1 MSVHRPATLGD
12 HKIQGKAIMPGAG
25 YLEMALAASVAL
37 YGKAWSVRDMSLV
50 EPLLLDKAPKTV
62 QTIVTPEG
70 PQAAT
75 VRIVS
80 LAAGPGRTGCPG
92 EPVFVTHAVG
102 RLAAPSGGDQ
112 RSEVGDPRSEIRGQ
126 RSEIRGQRS
135 ELRGP
140 TSDLPL
146 VVDLESIRARFTGE
160 ARDIAWRREALRK
173 SGLEPG
179 PTFFWLVLHWTNPKE
194 ALGELRPPCE
204 ARPGRSIPR
213 SSRFAR

>member
-62 QTIVTPEG
+62 QTIVTPKG

-92 EPVFVTHAVG
+92 EPVFVTHAIG
-102 RLAAPSGGDQ
+102 TSRGTLWR
-112 RSEVGDPRSEIRGQ
+112 RSEVRGRRSEVERSEVRDPRSEVRGQ
-126 RSEIRGQRS
+126 
-135 ELRGP
+135 
-140 TSDLPL
+140 
-146 VVDLESIRARFTGE
+146 
-160 ARDIAWRREALRK
+160 
-173 SGLEPG
+173 
-179 PTFFWLVLHWTNPKE
+179 N
-194 ALGELRPPCE
+194 
-204 ARPGRSIPR
+204 
-213 SSRFAR
+213 